1 VRFVKFILTVTLSV
15 ASVTAVLL
23 ALHSSSLSS
32 AVLRD
37 PDRRWILDQLPAGE
51 LAFVKMSYANEAGRF
66 DVGLFGNS
74 RIVMVGTESMSLPGA
89 RIFNFGVPGQSIR
102 QSVRLI
108 GELRAID
115 KLPATIVIAMDHVEL
130 GLPGGDG
137 VFPSAIRRWWMIGVE
152 AWKLSRSIGWRA
164 TLVQIHNAVSNERHM
179 AAVAFNPVYIFNKLK
194 ALTAIKGQ
202 NAAYRL
208 DGSRD
213 EGERGEFSAAQI
225 EIPRRADRYPQLEYD
240 LETLGAL
247 RREGFRVIIFESPLV
262 PSLLGRIE
270 LALSE
275 HAQNV
280 RQRLRVACDS
290 LKIECYGPPLL
301 TGPGWVERDHA
312 PASLLGTW
320 LEKIIRSGA

>member
-1 VRFVKFILTVTLSV
+1 MSFVRFILTVTVTV
-15 ASVTAVLL
+15 AGVVAALL

-32 AVLRD
+32 AVLRE

-51 LAFVKMSYANEAGRF
+51 LASVKMRYANETGRF
-66 DVGLFGNS
+66 DIGLFGNS
-74 RIVMVGTESMSLPGA
+74 RIVMIGADTLNLPGA
-89 RIFNFGVPGQSIR
+89 RMFNFGVPGQSIR

-108 GELRAID
+108 SELRAID
-115 KLPATIVIAMDHVEL
+115 KLPPTVVIGMDHVEL

-137 VFPSAIRRWWMIGVE
+137 VFPSAVRRWFLIGVE
-152 AWKLSRSIGWRA
+152 AWKLSRSIGWRP
-164 TLVQIHNAVSNERHM
+164 TLVQIYNAASSERHM
-179 AAVAFNPVYIFNKLK
+179 AALAFNPVYISNKLK
-194 ALTAIKGQ
+194 ALTAIKGH

-213 EGERGEFSAAQI
+213 EGERAESPPAHL

-240 LETLGAL
+240 FETLGAL
-247 RREGFRVIIFESPLV
+247 RREGFRIVIFESPLA
-262 PSLLGRIE
+262 PSLLARIE

-275 HAQNV
+275 HARNV
-280 RQRLRVACDS
+280 RQRLHIACNS

-312 PASLLGTW
+312 PASLLGAW